1 MKYLLDTH
9 TLIWL
14 IEASSKVSSDIK
26 EKLKFPGNQIYLSS
40 VSLWEIAIKS
50 SLGRLELKS
59 PFNKLLSD
67 LNSTNIT
74 ILQIENDYLEKLTT
88 LPLIHKDPFD
98 RLLISTAL
106 VEGMTIITTDENIQK
121 YTVPW
126 IW

>member
-26 EKLKFPGNQIYLSS
+26 VKLKFPGNQIYLSS

-50 SLGRLELKS
+50 SLGKLELKS
-59 PFNKLLSD
+59 PFSKLLSD

>member
-14 IEASSKVSSDIK
+14 IEASSKVSSNIK
-26 EKLKFPGNQIYLSS
+26 EKLKFPGNPIYLSS

-50 SLGRLELKS
+50 SLGKLELKS

-74 ILQIENDYLEKLTT
+74 ILQYDVLC
-88 LPLIHKDPFD
+88 
-98 RLLISTAL
+98 
-106 VEGMTIITTDENIQK
+106 
-121 YTVPW
+121 